1 MATVNTL
8 IAGAKALVTDI
19 ILLVED
25 ADITALAHHALE
37 VFQEKTGYY
46 RSLSIPA
53 LTAEGDI
60 KAAIPS
66 GFEGIVQAVD
76 ASGRALPCKEDGSN
90 LVVDVETPNLVEW
103 PVKIYF
109 YFNFD
114 SFVGNEDD
122 ALPSGLPFAVIRS
135 YIEALIR
142 KKNAPLLQSATAAAG
157 MQGSESINVESI
169 TQELA
174 ALEEEFDRLAMLPPP
189 IYSMTAI
196 A

>member
-46 RSLSIPA
+46 RNLSIA
-53 LTAEGDI
+53 ELTAEGDI
-60 KAAIPS
+60 KASIPS
-66 GFEGIVQAVD
+66 GFEGIIQACD
-76 ASGRALPCKEDGSN
+76 ASGRVLPCKEDGSN
-90 LVVDVETPNLVEW
+90 FSIDVETPSLVEL

-114 SFVGNEDD
+114 SFVGSEDD
-122 ALPSGLPFAVIRS
+122 VLPSGLPFAVFR
-135 YIEALIR
+135 
-142 KKNAPLLQSATAAAG
+142 
-157 MQGSESINVESI
+157 
-169 TQELA
+169 
-174 ALEEEFDRLAMLPPP
+174 
-189 IYSMTAI
+189 
-196 A
+196 